1 MSKTEIGEF
10 GQPHDVRHGDVS
22 YWRAAEV
29 EEREIVQRLQR
40 GQFGIANCSY
50 GDRQSLELCETPHVF
65 EHSVGFKAGK
75 PDGRDVTEEVDTYQ
89 IHEPPRRPRFSPQD
103 LLPVGRI
110 PVIRDLASGVLN
122 LRHRVALD
130 LRVANKPCQPHA
142 DNEHKDDQPAD
153 AKSQVSSP
161 GTRY

>member
-75 PDGRDVTEEVDTYQ
+75 PDGRDVTEEVSGPTGMVDTFRDWQ
-89 IHEPPRRPRFSPQD
+89 PSKGDSFPRLRSVRCVPDRNLVFSDWVQSSAHDPRASPTCIAEPIDRWR
-103 LLPVGRI
+103 LGI
-110 PVIRDLASGVLN
+110 
-122 LRHRVALD
+122 
-130 LRVANKPCQPHA
+130 
-142 DNEHKDDQPAD
+142 
-153 AKSQVSSP
+153 
-161 GTRY
+161 